1 MSCQSSHIGVYY
13 ADLVAIYSNEGK
25 SRSPSCFYL
34 KNKYNPLRPSAPHMR
49 HSAKILISIQEGI
62 IKKIPMGVVAMS
74 RYTERS
80 YLNLC
85 SKKIM
90 VYLSVLLSVHL
101 SICLHHDFQMNSFIL
116 TKKPALNASGDEY
129 FR

>member
-1 MSCQSSHIGVYY
+1 MSCQSSNIGVYY

-25 SRSPSCFYL
+25 SRSQSCFYL
-34 KNKYNPLRPSAPHMR
+34 KNKYNPLRSSAPHMR
-49 HSAKILISIQEGI
+49 HSAKILISIQDGI
-62 IKKIPMGVVAMS
+62 IKKKIPIYMGVVAMS

-101 SICLHHDFQMNSFIL
+101 SVCLHHDFQMNSFIL
-116 TKKPALNASGDEY
+116 IQKAFSECI
-129 FR
+129 RR

>member
-49 HSAKILISIQEGI
+49 HSAKILISIQDGI
-62 IKKIPMGVVAMS
+62 IKKN
-74 RYTERS
+74 S
-80 YLNLC
+80 YGRRGYESVHRKVLSEFMFQKNNGLSLC
-85 SKKIM
+85 SSFCPF
-90 VYLSVLLSVHL
+90 VRLSAPRFS
-101 SICLHHDFQMNSFIL
+101 N
-116 TKKPALNASGDEY
+116 E
-129 FR
+129 